1 MRWNRGKKEKGEKI
15 RDKVRKED
23 LVRDIKSKNRK
34 KKKSLVNDG
43 WKDFFRRGG
52 VN

>member
-34 KKKSLVNDG
+34 KKKKALLMMDG
-43 WKDFFRRGG
+43 KTFLDE
-52 VN
+52 VV